1 MSLHEPPDKILNIR
15 KPVGWTS
22 YDTIRWLQKRL
33 GRIKMGHAGTLDP
46 FAEGVLLICLG
57 RATKR
62 TSQLMELKKEYQAR
76 ISLGVETDTLDV
88 TGRVTERKSVPRLQ
102 SGDLQALA
110 ARYTGDIEQ
119 IPPAYS
125 AVKVNGTRSYRLA
138 RKGVAVQPRRRRVRV
153 FKLEFFD
160 IQPPE
165 VSFRVVC
172 SKGTYIRALARDM
185 AHDLG
190 TVAFTRTLRRVRIGP
205 YRFSASREL
214 DDRFAAD
221 MIWT

>member
-1 MSLHEPPDKILNIR
+1 
-15 KPVGWTS
+15 
-22 YDTIRWLQKRL
+22 
-33 GRIKMGHAGTLDP
+33 MGHAGTLDP

-62 TSQLMELKKEYQAR
+62 ISQLMELKKEYQAR
-76 ISLGVETDTLDV
+76 ISFGIETDTLDV

-102 SGDLQALA
+102 PRDLQALA

-119 IPPAYS
+119 TPPAYS

-138 RKGVAVQPRRRRVRV
+138 RKGVSVQPGRRRVRV

-190 TVAFTRTLRRVRIGP
+190 TVAFARTLRRVRIGP
-205 YRFSASREL
+205 YRLSASREL
-214 DDRFAAD
+214 DDRFVAD